1 MAQSNGDEELRER
14 VTKLLWGGRTDV
26 DGVMQLFEAYR
37 KQHELDARIDELEK
51 VRGTFLRDGMHRES
65 KLWAADRIAELKA
78 EREELK

>member
-37 KQHELDARIDELEK
+37 KKHELEALKSIAKDNYAEDLGTYDFDGIAEDVFHRIKELE
-51 VRGTFLRDGMHRES
+51 
-65 KLWAADRIAELKA
+65 EL
-78 EREELK
+78 